1 MSVYLTRFR
10 DGNNQSAEDI
20 DGLVNWL
27 KKEITN
33 EEVLS
38 YISLNGDG
46 YYSHLFIVKDDD
58 DLQPIGIIQVGVF
71 ITQELNNWIMY
82 LKNLSGSY
90 KLSLLSKRNE
100 LLYYIASKY
109 DDKIKTRS
117 FESDVFNRIL
127 ALKAITS
134 LNNENVA
141 MEFNSIDLFIPKKS
155 TELSITT
162 REKQLL
168 NEIEKIIM

>member
-1 MSVYLTRFR
+1 MSVYLTGFR
-10 DGNNQSAEDI
+10 DGNNQSADDL

-33 EEVLS
+33 EEVFS
-38 YISLNGDG
+38 YISQNGDG
-46 YYSHLFIVKDDD
+46 YYSHIFIVKNDD
-58 DLQPIGIIQVGVF
+58 DLQPIGMIQVGVY
-71 ITQELNNWIMY
+71 ITQELDNKIMY

-90 KLSLLSKRNE
+90 KLSLFSKRNE
-100 LLYYIASKY
+100 LVCYIASKY

-117 FESDVFNRIL
+117 FERGIFNRIL

-134 LNNENVA
+134 LNNVNEA
-141 MEFNSIDLFIPKKS
+141 REFNSIELFIPKKS

-162 REKQLL
+162 IEKQLL